1 MMPRS
6 MRLLYSVTLSL
17 VSRRGRASTLAT
29 AWSPAFFSCSYVSQR
44 THHTSLPPIIPSS
57 FAPTRAS
64 FGGGSVSLFHHS
76 SSTTT
81 TNDSN
86 GDSKNENKKKLVGP
100 AVQPPRPNDN
110 TYWVIPNAFIAGE
123 YPGDSSGT
131 IDATRQKLRAYLDLG
146 VTAFF
151 DLTFPGENT
160 EYESTL
166 KDEALAVT
174 RLHNNKTVEY
184 HRYSIPNFGIPS
196 DPNLMKELL
205 EEMHGAMNERKQ
217 TVYIHCRGGIGRT
230 GTTVGCFLKQYGNYE
245 NGDDALQELNR
256 LFQTS
261 GRSMESSYSPETP
274 DQIHFVKEWNSN

>member
-100 AVQPPRPNDN
+100 AVQRSNHQGP
-110 TYWVIPNAFIAGE
+110 T
-123 YPGDSSGT
+123 T
-131 IDATRQKLRAYLDLG
+131 T
-146 VTAFF
+146 
-151 DLTFPGENT
+151 
-160 EYESTL
+160 
-166 KDEALAVT
+166 
-174 RLHNNKTVEY
+174 
-184 HRYSIPNFGIPS
+184 
-196 DPNLMKELL
+196 
-205 EEMHGAMNERKQ
+205 
-217 TVYIHCRGGIGRT
+217 RT
-230 GTTVGCFLKQYGNYE
+230 GLFPMPLLQVNTQETVVE
-245 NGDDALQELNR
+245 
-256 LFQTS
+256 
-261 GRSMESSYSPETP
+261 P
-274 DQIHFVKEWNSN
+274 